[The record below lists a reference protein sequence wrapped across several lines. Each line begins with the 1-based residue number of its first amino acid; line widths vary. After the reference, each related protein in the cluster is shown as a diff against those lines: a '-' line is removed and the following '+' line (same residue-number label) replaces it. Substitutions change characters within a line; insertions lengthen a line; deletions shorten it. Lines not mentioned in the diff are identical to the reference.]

1 MRTLIVAIACAT
13 GLTGPALASERTMYV
28 SGDGL
33 NVRYCASGDCCIA
46 DRLTLNEPVSVI
58 EEQDG
63 WARISVYHDAT
74 FRNPSC
80 TRPEEG
86 LAAHWVSMT
95 YLSDQVPDGAD
106 PNAWFGM
113 LSDRRIRGVPRV
125 GDYGLTRR
133 DVETIRRYASRLLLD
148 GTCEGI
154 DAGNKSVVEDSTYYV
169 ACEGETEKRYFT
181 ARDAAS

>member
-1 MRTLIVAIACAT
+1 MKKLNIAIAAAI
-13 GLTGPALASERTMYV
+13 GLTNQATASERTMYV
-28 SGDGL
+28 TGDGL
-33 NVRYCASGDCCIA
+33 NVRYCAEGDCCIA
-46 DRLTLNEPVSVI
+46 SRLSMNEPVSVM
-58 EEQDG
+58 EERDG

-125 GDYGLTRR
+125 GDYGLSRA

-154 DAGNKSVVEDSTYYV
+154 DAGNKSVVEDSPDYV